1 MNRWY
6 HDSFHDP
13 RKMISHKFVR
23 NAISTTWLLDQ
34 SGRIAIGCWRDADEM
49 RMRCWWDADAMLMR
63 CWWDAD
69 EMLMICW
76 WYADEML
83 MRCWWD
89 ADEMLMICWWYA
101 DEILM
106 RCCEMLDTEEISAGT
121 CGDDGAMPMRLLW
134 GQYEATVRLLWGYY
148 EATMRLWCYYDATM
162 KLLCGYDANVLFFT
176 AFWRGGAAREGDHEV
191 GTKQSLWSMRLLWN
205 CFGTTMRLL

>member
-1 MNRWY
+1 
-6 HDSFHDP
+6 
-13 RKMISHKFVR
+13 
-23 NAISTTWLLDQ
+23 
-34 SGRIAIGCWRDADEM
+34 
-49 RMRCWWDADAMLMR
+49 MR

-76 WYADEML
+76 WYADEM
-83 MRCWWD
+83 
-89 ADEMLMICWWYA
+89 
-101 DEILM
+101 LM

-162 KLLCGYDANVLFFT
+162 KLLCGYDANVLCFT
-176 AFWRGGAAREGDHEV
+176 AYVLRARVFTVNLSPPSPPASRLEWLRCGYDFGMILLSCHYEATYHYGLWRYSETALE
-191 GTKQSLWSMRLLWN
+191 LLW
-205 CFGTTMRLL
+205 GYYKVTTRLW